1 MPSKSKIMAQSLSTG
16 WNLAK
21 KKKKSQLNNEPTN
34 SSVF

>member
-21 KKKKSQLNNEPTN
+21 KKKSQLNNEPTN